1 VLDEVGLG
9 AWAAALPDGLDARLD
24 SRALSAGEAQLLA
37 FARVLL
43 SDAGLVL
50 LDEATSRLDPATEAT
65 LAAATERALA
75 GRTAVIVAHRRAG
88 RTGNGG
94 NGCCPASRRRL
105 AWIDRPSDRKVH
117 PTPTPTA
124 GGIGIWIGLSAGLIA
139 ARFVPFLR
147 DLFARLLETF
157 ENALLQVGVAFDSA
171 RLVVEELERL
181 CDGIIRRID
190 PRGGPITS

>member
-1 VLDEVGLG
+1 VVSQDVELLEATLRDNLTFFGTLDVSDDAILDVLDEVGLS

-75 GRTAVIVAHRRAG
+75 GRTAVIVAHRLSTLDRVDEICVVHDG
-88 RTGNGG
+88 RIVEHDLRTTL
-94 NGCCPASRRRL
+94 ARDRR
-105 AWIDRPSDRKVH
+105 SH
-117 PTPTPTA
+117 F
-124 GGIGIWIGLSAGLIA
+124 AGLLDVA
-139 ARFVPFLR
+139 AQ
-147 DLFARLLETF
+147 T
-157 ENALLQVGVAFDSA
+157 GKVAS
-171 RLVVEELERL
+171 
-181 CDGIIRRID
+181 
-190 PRGGPITS
+190 